1 MRHTISI
8 SIVLA
13 LIWLLNSGLYTPLML
28 AFGAVSVVAVVWISH
43 RMDVVD
49 HESTPVHLT
58 LRVPSYYWWLTK
70 KLVKSNI
77 EVVVCIWRGNHTISP
92 SMEVLPISQ
101 KTDMGRVIYA
111 NSITLTPGTVV
122 VDLQRD
128 SVLVHSLTKSGIEEL
143 KQGEM
148 NSRVM
153 QLEK

>member
-1 MRHTISI
+1 MRHTISL

-28 AFGAVSVVAVVWISH
+28 LFGAVSVVAVVWIAH

-49 HESTPVHLT
+49 HESAPVHLT
-58 LRVPSYYWWLTK
+58 VRIFSYYWWLTK
-70 KLVKSNI
+70 KLVQSNI
-77 EVVVCIWRGNHTISP
+77 EVVVCIWRGNHSISP
-92 SMEVLPISQ
+92 CMELLPISQ
-101 KTDMGRVIYA
+101 KTDIGQVIYA

-122 VDLQRD
+122 VDLQRNH
-128 SVLVHSLTKSGIEEL
+128 VLVHSLTTSGIEEL

-148 NSRVM
+148 DSLVA